1 MEQARTA
8 AGELKDVMRIY
19 TSLSESC
26 HAGAYGR
33 RTRAAGSRSRG
44 RQAHG
49 AESRREQLATR
60 LESLTSFRE
69 RERAGE
75 QGSRGTSR
83 QAHKKPPACS
93 SLRPPRMGCKAR
105 LAAGLYVHMGGRK
118 RDNSGRLRWATK
130 KFLQKQDSC
139 DIINM
144 DKIIRHGQRAVL
156 PLQAVAHTRCNTTT
170 SWRFYRASLRE

>member
-93 SLRPPRMGCKAR
+93 SLVAYD
-105 LAAGLYVHMGGRK
+105 GL
-118 RDNSGRLRWATK
+118 
-130 KFLQKQDSC
+130 
-139 DIINM
+139 
-144 DKIIRHGQRAVL
+144 
-156 PLQAVAHTRCNTTT
+156 
-170 SWRFYRASLRE
+170 